1 MKSALERGRQDAETA
16 EGVVCSEGRLLGKL
30 LLCCHTDRGVCV
42 AGGGTVGMCSSLRL
56 LLKCA

>member
-1 MKSALERGRQDAETA
+1 MKSALEQSRQDAETA

-30 LLCCHTDRGVCV
+30 LCCHMDRGV
-42 AGGGTVGMCSSLRL
+42 AGDTVGMCSSLRL